1 MAKRRTKHVTKGN
14 HSPTRA
20 ASGAGSEC
28 EKAPDLRL
36 RDGVEVDVGD
46 TVLTVRLDQ
55 QRATV
60 FLGDYESSAINLADP
75 GDLDFEYMQQMDAV
89 VSGFFPPSQ
98 PLRALHLGGCACAL
112 AWAWETRRPN
122 SRQLAVE
129 INPRIASACREIFD
143 LPRSPRLRIRVADA
157 AQAVTTIASDSMEVV
172 VRDVFAGAQTP
183 RAVRTLEFYNH
194 CRRVLQD
201 DGILLVNLGHG
212 RGLDARPDCAAVASL
227 FTHQWLIGE
236 GKVLSSGRRG
246 NLVLVATNRP
256 QPQAAWEE
264 AVRGLRR
271 LPFPVRILAGTQLR
285 RWVGTT
291 PALAQPPTMGPSP
304 AARPTLPS

>member
-1 MAKRRTKHVTKGN
+1 MAKRRAKTAVKGN
-14 HSPTRA
+14 SSPSSR
-20 ASGAGSEC
+20 SRSC
-28 EKAPDLRL
+28 EREQTGETQLQL
-36 RDGVEVDVGD
+36 CDGVEVDVGD
-46 TVLTVRLDQ
+46 TVMTVRLDQ
-55 QRATV
+55 QRATI

-89 VSGFFPPSQ
+89 VNGFFPDGQ
-98 PLRALHLGGCACAL
+98 PLNALHLGGCACAL

-129 INPRIASACREIFD
+129 INGQIATACRQLFD

-157 AQAVTTIASDSMEVV
+157 AQAVTTIAGESMDVV

-194 CRRVLQD
+194 CRRVLHE
-201 DGILLVNLGHG
+201 DGVLLVNLGHG

-227 FTHQWLIGE
+227 FAHQWLIGE
-236 GKVLSSGRRG
+236 GKVLTGGRRG
-246 NLVLVATNRP
+246 NLVLVATNRD
-256 QPQAAWEE
+256 QPQTAWDE
-264 AVRGLRR
+264 ALRGLRR
-271 LPFPVRILAGTQLR
+271 LPFPVRILSGGQLR

-291 PALAQPPTMGPSP
+291 PALVEPPVAPSP
-304 AARPTLPS
+304 DCA